1 MSFLRTCRTFHDYDC
16 ENFFDPLPTNG
27 ISLAAA
33 APLIRDTVRQT
44 FVALRLRDGMAPYL
58 KCLLNNNNFDKR
70 IADETDNFFGND
82 EFEIYDQAFHA
93 VLETDAYPMRIIF
106 DNDNV
111 LRYMIGNINLSSPM
125 VADVFEV
132 NHCEVFHFWIE
143 FRQ

>member
-1 MSFLRTCRTFHDYDC
+1 MSFFRTCRTFHDYECD
-16 ENFFDPLPTNG
+16 NFFDPVPTNG

-33 APLIRDTVRQT
+33 APLIRGTVRQT
-44 FVALRLRDGMAPYL
+44 FVALRLREGMAPYL
-58 KCLLNNNNFDKR
+58 KFLLNKNNFDKL

-82 EFEIYDQAFHA
+82 EFEIYDIAFHD

-125 VADVFEV
+125 LADVSEV
-132 NHCEVFHFWIE
+132 NHL
-143 FRQ
+143 